1 MFRLEETSVF
11 FPFLPKWEWTAT
23 SPLRSSDCGVSFPV
37 ARLALEIQMQSCPF
51 KIDRKKIIDT
61 ARRTAS
67 RGSPTLHSAG
77 CFSKEKGER
86 EFPLLLPPCR
96 LLIYFAY
103 LYVHQESPPPA
114 VWMGLGEWRA
124 HVAINFFLNGRRH
137 GYCVQKLLPLCARR
151 LKSVTMVYVLLQMG
165 YASHQFL
172 PHTKSIG
179 RLQLA
184 GSLPKD
190 SFCSNIAFIKI

>member
-61 ARRTAS
+61 ARRAAS
-67 RGSPTLHSAG
+67 QGSPTLHSAG

-124 HVAINFFLNGRRH
+124 HVAISFFLNGRRH
-137 GYCVQKLLPLCARR
+137 GYCVQKFVAAFRKTSKMLAWRWFMCCCKWVMHLTSFYHILKALAAYSLQVLCRR
-151 LKSVTMVYVLLQMG
+151 ILSAQ
-165 YASHQFL
+165 
-172 PHTKSIG
+172 I
-179 RLQLA
+179 
-184 GSLPKD
+184 
-190 SFCSNIAFIKI
+190 